1 VRFFKKQRT
10 NELLRLSRFHQSIK
24 KTPKRPYINNDYH
37 ISSQELG
44 ALQYLQ
50 SENARLSAELAAA
63 KEQGEQLEA
72 ARQQADAARLQN
84 EAELKKALQ
93 EKAALERQ
101 VARLL
106 PLASKASA
114 IRRKNRKSMR
124 EREEQINGAYV
135 RSVCLCG
142 VCLCVVCVLFYYFCF
157 WLFSCFNQAQQLHF

>member
-1 VRFFKKQRT
+1 
-10 NELLRLSRFHQSIK
+10 LRLSRFHQSIK
-24 KTPKRPYINNDYH
+24 KNPKRPYINNDYH

-50 SENARLSAELAAA
+50 SEIARLSAELAAA
-63 KEQGEQLEA
+63 KEQAEA
-72 ARQQADAARLQN
+72 DRLQN
-84 EAELKKALQ
+84 EAKLNNALR

-135 RSVCLCG
+135 RSVWFVCG
-142 VCLCVVCVLFYYFCF
+142 LCVFVGLCVLLFLLFGF
-157 WLFSCFNQAQQLHF
+157 FSCFNQAQQLHF

>member
-1 VRFFKKQRT
+1 
-10 NELLRLSRFHQSIK
+10 LRLSRFHQSIK

-63 KEQGEQLEA
+63 KEQGEQLDA

-84 EAELKKALQ
+84 EAKLNKALQ

-135 RSVCLCG
+135 RSVCLC
-142 VCLCVVCVLFYYFCF
+142 VL
-157 WLFSCFNQAQQLHF
+157 LFLLFGFFRASIKRNNYIFKARLNKVSSLLIAKP

>member
-1 VRFFKKQRT
+1 
-10 NELLRLSRFHQSIK
+10 LRLSRFHQSIK
-24 KTPKRPYINNDYH
+24 KNPKRPYINNDYH

-50 SENARLSAELAAA
+50 SEIARLSAELAAA
-63 KEQGEQLEA
+63 KEQAEA
-72 ARQQADAARLQN
+72 DRLQN
-84 EAELKKALQ
+84 EAKLNNALR

-135 RSVCLCG
+135 RSVC
-142 VCLCVVCVLFYYFCF
+142 VCVFVCVCVCFAIFAF